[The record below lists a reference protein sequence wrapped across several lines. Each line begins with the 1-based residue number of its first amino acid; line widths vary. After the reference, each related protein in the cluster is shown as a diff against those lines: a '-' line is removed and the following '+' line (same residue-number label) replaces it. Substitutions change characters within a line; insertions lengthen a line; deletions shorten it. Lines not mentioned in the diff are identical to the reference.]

1 MARVYT
7 DYSYLNSWGSQPTLV
22 IEDVLLDGSALD
34 VRGVAPGGLYRQG
47 YRSIGC
53 SNPPEGGAGGW
64 RSPSPLS
71 GWKRESRTGWVDFR
85 VTHKTLRRPL
95 YTAQSPYNPGFP
107 GINVPNYKII
117 NRLVAR
123 CTNDAIAELAAAKS
137 NLAVTYL
144 ERQKTLDMGGDL
156 LKKAAY
162 IIDPR
167 NWRISKLGKVIK
179 GQMSVSV
186 GGRTFTD
193 NWLMYR
199 YGILPTMLDLYGIG
213 AAAEDY
219 YVNRPLRI
227 SVKRAGSI
235 PFIGSTSTL
244 GPFGSLGATAT
255 TRTKWSGKTDVK
267 VRLDAS
273 VSHAEHRALQQL
285 GVVNPATVVW
295 ELIPYSFVLD
305 WFINIGDY
313 IGGLSAFSGLTFKAN
328 STTIYTTQKW
338 ESWAE
343 GRGTYPGTVHPYS
356 LSATPFQDRYES
368 FARTVSFVPPATV
381 LRFKNPISP
390 THFADGMA
398 LLVGLRSS
406 RK

>member
-1 MARVYT
+1 MARIYT
-7 DYSYLNSWGSQPTLV
+7 DYSYENTWGSQPT
-22 IEDVLLDGSALD
+22 IWFEDVLLDGSAMD
-34 VRGVAPGGLYRQG
+34 VRGTAPGGLYRKG
-47 YRSIGC
+47 YRSAGC

-64 RSPSPLS
+64 RSPSPMN
-71 GWKRESRTGWVDFR
+71 GWKREATTGWVDFR
-85 VTHKTLRRPL
+85 LTHKTLKRPL
-95 YTAQSPYNPGFP
+95 LIAQSPYNPGFP
-107 GINVPNYKII
+107 GINVPYYKTI
-117 NRLVAR
+117 NNLVKR
-123 CTNDAIAELAAAKS
+123 CTNEAIAELAAAKS

-144 ERQKTLDMGGDL
+144 DRQKTLDMGGDL

-193 NWLMYR
+193 QWLMYR

-227 SVKRAGSI
+227 SVQKKSSI
-235 PFIGSTSTL
+235 PFNGSSSVL
-244 GPFGSLGATAT
+244 GYFGSLGAMAT
-255 TRTKWSGKTDVK
+255 TRTRWSGKTDIK

-273 VSHAEHRALQQL
+273 VSHAEHRAMQQL
-285 GVVNPATVVW
+285 GIVNPATVVW

-305 WFINIGDY
+305 WFVNIGDY

-328 STTIYTTQKW
+328 STTIYTTQEW

-343 GRGTYPGTVHPYS
+343 GSGVYPGTVHPYY
-356 LSATPFQDRYES
+356 LRATSFRDRYEQWN
-368 FARTVSFVPPATV
+368 RTVSFVPPSTT
-381 LRFKNPISP
+381 LKFKNPISP

-398 LLVGLRSS
+398 LLVGLMSS